1 MTVTL
6 TNPQELPIL
15 GKITLLGRTGMSRS
29 FMRGARDA
37 VPVALGYFA
46 ISFTLGLVARRA
58 GLTAFEAAFASLI
71 TNTSAGQFAGFAAI
85 AAGSPLMETALT
97 QVVVNL
103 RYVLMSSGLTQ
114 RVERDATLPRRLV
127 IAFDVTDE
135 LFALGVSKVGPL
147 EPAYYYGMMAA
158 TIPCWALG
166 TFLGALSGAL
176 LPPLILAAAS
186 VALYAMFIAVI
197 APPAKKDLKVLM
209 LCLIAMA
216 LSALLRFLP
225 PTAHFSGG
233 LRVMLVALPVSG
245 VAAFLFPKGKEEA
258 RDA

>member
-1 MTVTL
+1 M
-6 TNPQELPIL
+6 P
-15 GKITLLGRTGMSRS
+15 RS

-46 ISFTLGLVARRA
+46 VSFTLGLVARRA
-58 GLTAFEAAFASLI
+58 GLTALEAAFASLI

-85 AAGSPLMETALT
+85 AAGSSLLETALA
-97 QVVVNL
+97 QIVVNL

-114 RVERDATLPRRLV
+114 KVKREATLPRRLL

-135 LFALGVSKVGPL
+135 LFALGVSRDGAL

-166 TFLGALSGAL
+166 TYLGALFGAL
-176 LPPLILAAAS
+176 LPPLVLAAAS
-186 VALYAMFIAVI
+186 VALYAMFLAAI
-197 APPAKKDLKVLM
+197 APPAKKDTRLLI

-216 LSALLRFLP
+216 LSLLLRFLP
-225 PTAHFSGG
+225 FSAQLSSG
-233 LRVMLVALPVSG
+233 LRVMLVALSVSF
-245 VAAFLFPKGKEEA
+245 VAAILFPKGEEEA